1 MIIFA
6 IIFIGIIVG
15 FIIAILSITSKPNK
29 QILIPDGKIRV
40 NAIDFLNKY
49 RTNEYRHGIFIP
61 EDILEKCNDIEIK
74 VLLNKRKDA
83 YIDLPSNIYDIIEA
97 NRKQQEDRD
106 NINNIISTHRI
117 GGMNL
122 EKEGN
127 IEAAI
132 TEYKEAIKIG
142 EQSSLSRFSSYSY
155 AYERLIIL
163 LHKIKDIEAEKQ
175 YIEAYLR
182 HDISDEVKDKFTN
195 RLNKLK

>member
-1 MIIFA
+1 MK
-6 IIFIGIIVG
+6 V
-15 FIIAILSITSKPNK
+15 SIKE
-29 QILIPDGKIRV
+29 
-40 NAIDFLNKY
+40 FLDKY
-49 RTNEYRHGIFIP
+49 RSSEYRYGIFIP
-61 EDILEKCNDIEIK
+61 EDIYNLCSQIELDS
-74 VLLNKRKDA
+74 LLKGIDLS
-83 YIDLPSNIYDIIEA
+83 YIDLPDNIFDIIET
-97 NRKQQEDRD
+97 NKREQEDRD

-142 EQSSLSRFSSYSY
+142 ELSSLSRFSSYSY
-155 AYERLIIL
+155 AYERVIIL

-182 HDISDEVKDKFTN
+182 HDISDKTKDKFTN

>member
-1 MIIFA
+1 M
-6 IIFIGIIVG
+6 
-15 FIIAILSITSKPNK
+15 
-29 QILIPDGKIRV
+29 RV
-40 NAIDFLNKY
+40 CLKEFLDKY
-49 RTNEYRHGIFIP
+49 RSSEYNYGIFIP
-61 EDILEKCNDIEIK
+61 EDIYNLCSQIELGS
-74 VLLNKRKDA
+74 LLKGIDLS
-83 YIDLPSNIYDIIEA
+83 YIDLPDNIFDIIEY
-97 NRKQQEDRD
+97 NKREQEDRD
-106 NINNIISTHRI
+106 NVNNIISAHRI
-117 GGMNL
+117 GGMKL

-155 AYERLIIL
+155 AYERIIIL

-182 HDISDEVKDKFTN
+182 CDISDKTKEKFTN